1 MLTKEKYFVI
11 WAMGLMS
18 GFSLMLTGN
27 SLNFWLA
34 ISQLELEIVGIF
46 AIITVPYAL
55 NFIWAPIFDLIK
67 LPILHDLFGQ
77 RLAWVILLQLL
88 LSISVYLIS
97 QLKPAEHIIYLA
109 LNAVIIAFLA
119 ASQDA
124 TLGGIKTE
132 MIKKEEQAAISGIYI
147 FGYRLGMLLANA
159 GAIFISNYLSWAE
172 IYQLFSLIIL
182 LFPLLLILLKQHM
195 QPAEP
200 INIGKLDWGH
210 GKLDNLRLL
219 INKITKPI
227 GNGQYIILILI
238 FLVLYRLPDNFI
250 SLMINPFLIE
260 IGYPLT
266 DIAITGKL
274 LGTIFAMIGGLLGS
288 YFMKK
293 RNIFDNLLLFG
304 LIHAL
309 AHILFIVQYIRGQDT
324 YLLFILIGF
333 EAISGGL
340 SMAAYIAFI
349 ASLCS
354 GKFRA
359 TQYAFFNSMM
369 GFSRSILPAFSGY
382 LVANIGWPSF
392 FSLVITLSLPP
403 LLLLRYLKKS
413 SNQQVRL
420 KGKL

>member
-11 WAMGLMS
+11 WVMGLMS

-132 MIKKEEQAAISGIYI
+132 MVKKEEQAAISGIYI

-200 INIGKLDWGH
+200 INIGKLDWGQ

-333 EAISGGL
+333 EAISGGM

-392 FSLVITLSLPP
+392 FSLIITLSLPP